1 MPMAVNP
8 TQRLKSALRLMLTGR
23 APAAAR
29 RDIPAITLDEVAE
42 AKSFFPLDKYF
53 IFGHA
58 RSGTTLLT
66 RLVRLHP
73 QVHCNYQGHF
83 FTRTPLLESLVAGE
97 DIGNWLARRSNR
109 WNRGRDL
116 SPVVLRAASD
126 FIMER
131 DARLA
136 GKGSP
141 GCVVGDKS
149 PNSLLDGEAVRLMVK
164 VYPEAR
170 LVFII
175 RDGRDAAVSHRF
187 QAFIDRPQH
196 LSTEGQRIRQDFSKD
211 PEPFLTG
218 QRSIFTDKEL
228 RLAAEGWVHNVID
241 TDRSAWELLGDRY
254 YALRYEDML
263 AQPWESMCKLWDFLG
278 VDSQVDGLQQTLENE
293 MQQNPDAEWQQ
304 QKSAEIAGSLQKG
317 RRGTWRELFTDRDRQ
332 IFKQAAGE
340 TLIAWGYE
348 NSLDW

>member
-1 MPMAVNP
+1 MAANLAR
-8 TQRLKSALRLMLTGR
+8 RLKSALRLMQTGR
-23 APAAAR
+23 APETPR
-29 RDIPAITLDEVAE
+29 REIPAITLDEVAE
-42 AKSFFPLDKYF
+42 AKSFFPLNKYF

-83 FTRTPLLESLVAGE
+83 FTRAPLLEGLVAGE
-97 DIGNWLARRSNR
+97 DIGNWLGRRSNR
-109 WNRGRDL
+109 WNRGQDL

-131 DARLA
+131 DALQA

-196 LSTEGQRIRQDFSKD
+196 LSAEGQRIRQDFSKD

-218 QRSIFTDKEL
+218 QRSLFTDKEL
-228 RLAAEGWVHNVID
+228 RLAAEGWVHNVVD
-241 TDRSAWELLGDRY
+241 TDRAARELLGDRY

-263 AQPWESMCKLWDFLG
+263 AQPWESMRKLWGFLG
-278 VDSQVDGLQQTLENE
+278 VDPQVEGLQQTLESE

-340 TLIAWGYE
+340 TLMAWGYE
-348 NSLDW
+348 NSMDW

>member
-1 MPMAVNP
+1 MADDLSH
-8 TQRLKSALRLMLTGR
+8 RLKSALRLLLKGQ
-23 APAAAR
+23 APAANR
-29 RDIPAITLDEVAE
+29 RDIPAITQDEVTE
-42 AKSFFPLDKYF
+42 AKSFFPLDKFF

-83 FTRTPLLESLVAGE
+83 FTRVPLLEGLVAGE

-116 SPVVLRAASD
+116 SPVVLRAACD

-131 DARLA
+131 DARQS
-136 GKGSP
+136 GKGFP

-149 PNSLLDGEAVRLMVK
+149 PNSLLDGEAVRLMMK

-196 LSTEGQRIRQDFSKD
+196 LSAESLRIRQDFSEN
-211 PEPFLTG
+211 PEPYLSG
-218 QRSIFTDKEL
+218 QHSIFTDKEL
-228 RLAAEGWVHNVID
+228 RLAAEGWAQNVVD
-241 TDRSAWELLGDRY
+241 TDRAARELLGEHY
-254 YALRYEDML
+254 YVLRYEDML
-263 AQPWESMCKLWDFLG
+263 SQPRESMNKLWGFLG
-278 VDSQVDGLQQTLENE
+278 VDPQIEELQQSLESE

-317 RRGTWRELFTDRDRQ
+317 QRGTWRELFTARDRQ

-348 NSLDW
+348 SSLDW